1 MQDSLNYDGL
11 KHFYLLSSALSE
23 LNNLK
28 GKSGSIATIV
38 DTGAEYMYEES
49 SEQWHLQPSS
59 GGGVSEQW
67 VKDWVKAH
75 SIESYPTL
83 PSPQDVGN
91 NKAIWDETGKRLLTP
106 NGNEFVELVPAIRKV
121 NEIVN
126 TGNENVFYKKTGG
139 IFYEGARVSHPLK
152 SPVFYKITD
161 PENLIVLDWGGV
173 RVGETS
179 IAWEAVDDT
188 YISSWV
194 NSGYIAQCTHL
205 DSEAEI
211 WGGIDGSTW
220 IYNSVKY
227 SGATIADDELVYI
240 DSFGVI
246 RQVTDNSKIG
256 DLAQLA
262 TEEKSNLVGAIN
274 EVKEKSIA
282 ILPEEPATPDYS
294 RFFREEGGYKYDGN
308 RIHNL
313 KFYAIA
319 DAYKQY
325 VQAEIE
331 GLHYTGEEI
340 IPWSEINEVAIQALI
355 DTSQVEEVQTLE
367 GSDFVGAFNSS
378 DEFFSF
384 CSQDTKLTY
393 STDII
398 KYFDKQG
405 GYVSIP
411 RDLEQ
416 ILQKYQ
422 LKITAGAGLVFDGNT
437 LKHSNSVTPKPQRY
451 IRATAYDAQGH
462 AINFGADYLVSR
474 TDNNDNVLSDSYLS
488 STLWVHKHQS
498 PIEAS
503 SFANK
508 ANSSI
513 PVDDCVFDME
523 NIGDSTDIRRSQKRY
538 LGLAKLTNPINGT
551 LLYGGIDVTEYWY
564 QYEQEG
570 MGNCRIE
577 QVFRNS
583 FNGDI
588 GIVFKRFGGLAF
600 SDAGEF
606 GTAIYTNRSAIVW
619 GNWIPIEYPITAIT
633 KESIVDEGAI
643 NFRVKAGMGI
653 VDFSGLVVDEFSNP
667 SAVLGTLPAGIQAVL
682 SETKHYIG
690 NNNGD
695 MHGLNVTSNGNL
707 QLWKKTGDV
716 FPLSLSGTI
725 MFPIGY

>member
-49 SEQWHLQPSS
+49 SNQWHLQPSS

-75 SIESYPTL
+75 AISSYSTL

-106 NGNEFVELVPAIRKV
+106 NGNEFVELLPAIHKV

-126 TGNENVFYKKTGG
+126 TGNENIFYKKTGG

-152 SPVFYKITD
+152 SPVFYKDVSTVD
-161 PENLIVLDWGGV
+161 PLLIFDWGI
-173 RVGETS
+173 RFQETS
-179 IAWEAVDDT
+179 IAWESVNHT
-188 YISSWV
+188 TISGLV
-194 NSGYIAQCTHL
+194 HLGYIAQCTHL
-205 DSEAEI
+205 DPKAEI

-240 DSFGVI
+240 DSFGLI

-256 DLAQLA
+256 DLAQLT

-282 ILPEEPATPDYS
+282 ILPEEPTTPDYS

-308 RIHNL
+308 RIHGL
-313 KFYAIA
+313 KFYAIT
-319 DAYKQY
+319 DAYKDI
-325 VQAEIE
+325 VQAEVE

-340 IPWSEINEVAIQALI
+340 VPWSEITEAAIQALI
-355 DTSQVEEVQTLE
+355 NASQVEEVQTLE
-367 GSDFVGAFNSS
+367 GSDFIGAFNSS

-384 CSQDTKLTY
+384 CTQDTKLTY
-393 STDII
+393 STDVI

-462 AINFGADYLVSR
+462 AINFGVDYLVSR
-474 TDNNDNVLSDSYLS
+474 SDYNDDAVSDVYLS
-488 STLWVHKHQS
+488 ATAWVDKHYSPIVSTLNVVNPS
-498 PIEAS
+498 
-503 SFANK
+503 
-508 ANSSI
+508 
-513 PVDDCVFDME
+513 DCLFNFPLSADVTTGTGSKVFF
-523 NIGDSTDIRRSQKRY
+523 TQ
-538 LGLAKLTNPINGT
+538 LTNLITGGTDYGFVTTVEKKNGN
-551 LLYGGIDVTEYWY
+551 
-564 QYEQEG
+564 
-570 MGNCRIE
+570 GNFYFE
-577 QVFRNS
+577 QVFKKEQQGNADSQIAYYRKGS
-583 FNGDI
+583 
-588 GIVFKRFGGLAF
+588 IVNNTDVTVLN
-600 SDAGEF
+600 
-606 GTAIYTNRSAIVW
+606 IYENRALITW
-619 GNWIPIEYPITAIT
+619 GAWFPVEYPTIPIT
-633 KESIVDEGAI
+633 KESIVDEGTI
-643 NFRVKAGMGI
+643 SFRVKSGMGI
-653 VDFSGLVVDEFSNP
+653 VDFSALVIDEFANP
-667 SAVLGTLPAGIQAVL
+667 SAVLGSLPAGLQAVL
-682 SETKHYIG
+682 TDSKHYIG